1 MLQKRNTPR
10 GEANRPSGGMRWL
23 TIGIR
28 TAHIGVA
35 AVFFGGCVFH
45 VPFTQ
50 LGLWHH
56 LTIATGSA
64 LLLLEWLHDPHW
76 PHRGKGVLAI
86 LHIGLVALVHLA
98 PGLMVPLLWGALI
111 SGCIGSHMPRRFR
124 HWSLLHGREPA
135 EKKFTN

>member
-1 MLQKRNTPR
+1 MLHKRNTPSR
-10 GEANRPSGGMRWL
+10 EAHRPSGGMRWL
-23 TIGIR
+23 TIVIR

-35 AVFFGGCVFH
+35 GIFFGGCVLS

-56 LTIATGSA
+56 LTIATGGA
-64 LLLLEWLHDPHW
+64 LLLLEWLHDPFW

-86 LHIGLVALVHLA
+86 LHVGLVALVHLT

-124 HWSLLHGREPA
+124 HWSLLYGREVW
-135 EKKFTN
+135 ERKTTD